1 MRWQSSPG
9 LVPVPLERR
18 SCASSRQSV
27 SPSGYRSGAAL
38 PIFFL
43 YLPAH
48 EAGWFHLRVIGA
60 GGGKRG
66 RATPWVLGKPSG
78 GRGRARCNASAAQ
91 GRQNVRPDGTGGE
104 AEATALLSDLG
115 KRAKWH
121 PSDSRSLSLP
131 ARSAARSLITWK
143 IKNPLTRG
151 PLFRSVLGLVEHSGI
166 AAAL

>member
-48 EAGWFHLRVIGA
+48 E
-60 GGGKRG
+60 
-66 RATPWVLGKPSG
+66 
-78 GRGRARCNASAAQ
+78 
-91 GRQNVRPDGTGGE
+91 E
-104 AEATALLSDLG
+104 APCSSTCA
-115 KRAKWH
+115 
-121 PSDSRSLSLP
+121 
-131 ARSAARSLITWK
+131 
-143 IKNPLTRG
+143 
-151 PLFRSVLGLVEHSGI
+151 
-166 AAAL
+166 